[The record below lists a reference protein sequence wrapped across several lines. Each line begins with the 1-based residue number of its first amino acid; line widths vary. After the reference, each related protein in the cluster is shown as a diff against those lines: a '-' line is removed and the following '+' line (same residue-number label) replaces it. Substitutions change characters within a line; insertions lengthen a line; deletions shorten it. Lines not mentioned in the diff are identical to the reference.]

1 MRFSQFR
8 LHFPAMS
15 LTLQTRS
22 VGSVVVIRCVGRIVV
37 GNEAAS
43 LEAEVRR
50 HFAERSNL
58 VLNLEE
64 MNFMDS
70 SGLGLLVRLIG
81 AARHEHLAF
90 RLCGVTAPI
99 QRILTLTN
107 LSCIFNAHESEAEA
121 IAAAPKFSQTTD
133 SKPSK
138 HIASVLCVHGSQNLL
153 ASIREALTQGGYEV
167 HSTAAFPDAM
177 LLLKACRPEL
187 VIASPRALPRLIE
200 RAHEMQVPIIEIDD
214 EFAEA
219 DAGEAVSQLLDK
231 VKAHFQRSA
240 TA

>member
-1 MRFSQFR
+1 M
-8 LHFPAMS
+8 P
-15 LTLQTRS
+15 LTLETRS
-22 VGSVVVIRCVGRIVV
+22 VGSVVVIRCIGRIVV

-50 HFAERSNL
+50 HLSERCNL

-107 LSCIFNAHESEAEA
+107 LSGIFNAHESEAEA
-121 IAAAPKFSQTTD
+121 IAAAAKFAQLPGA
-133 SKPSK
+133 KPTK

-153 ASIREALTQGGYEV
+153 ASIREALTQGGFEV
-167 HSTAAFPDAM
+167 HSTAVFPDAM

-187 VIASPRALPRLIE
+187 VIASPRALPRLLE
-200 RAHEMQVPIIEIDD
+200 RAREMQVPILEIDD
-214 EFAEA
+214 DFAEA
-219 DAGEAVSQLLDK
+219 DAGEAVSALLDK
-231 VKAHFQRSA
+231 VKTHFQRSA
-240 TA
+240 SA

>member
-1 MRFSQFR
+1 M
-8 LHFPAMS
+8 P
-15 LTLQTRS
+15 LTLESRS
-22 VGSVVVIRCVGRIVV
+22 VGSVAVIRCVGRIVA

-50 HFAERSNL
+50 HLSERSNV

-90 RLCGVTAPI
+90 KLCGVTEPI

-107 LSCIFNAHESEAEA
+107 LSTIFNPHTTEAEA
-121 IAAAPKFSQTTD
+121 VSAAKTSMPAD
-133 SKPSK
+133 SKSAKKGPT
-138 HIASVLCVHGSQNLL
+138 ILCVHGSQNLL
-153 ASIREALTQGGYEV
+153 ASIRESLMHAGYQV
-167 HSTAAFPDAM
+167 QSTAALPDAM
-177 LLLKACRPEL
+177 LFLKACRPEL
-187 VIASPRALPRLIE
+187 VIASPRALPRLVE
-200 RAHEMQVPIIEIDD
+200 RAREMQITIIEIDD

-219 DAGEAVSQLLDK
+219 DAGEAVTELLGK
-231 VKAHFQRSA
+231 VKSHFQRGV
-240 TA
+240 TT

>member
-1 MRFSQFR
+1 M
-8 LHFPAMS
+8 P
-15 LTLQTRS
+15 LTLESRS
-22 VGSVVVIRCVGRIVV
+22 VGSVVVLRCIGRIVV

-50 HFAERSNL
+50 HLAERSNL

-90 RLCGVTAPI
+90 RLCGVTPPI
-99 QRILTLTN
+99 ERILKLTN
-107 LSCIFNAHESEAEA
+107 LSGIFNAHESESDA
-121 IAAAPKFSQTTD
+121 IAAAAKFSQGAD
-133 SKPSK
+133 MKPTK
-138 HIASVLCVHGSQNLL
+138 PVAAVLCVHGSQNLL
-153 ASIREALTQGGYEV
+153 ASIREALTQGGFQV
-167 HSTAAFPDAM
+167 HSTAALPDAM

-187 VIASPRALPRLIE
+187 LIASPRALPRLVE
-200 RAHEMQVPIIEIDD
+200 RAKEMEVPIIAIED

-219 DAGEAVSQLLDK
+219 DAGDAVSELLAK
-231 VKAHFQRSA
+231 VKSHFHRSA

>member
-1 MRFSQFR
+1 M
-8 LHFPAMS
+8 P

-22 VGSVVVIRCVGRIVV
+22 VGSVVVLRCIGRIVV

-50 HFAERSNL
+50 YLAERSNL

-90 RLCGVTAPI
+90 RLCGVTPPI
-99 QRILTLTN
+99 ERILKLTN
-107 LSCIFNAHESEAEA
+107 LSSIFNAHESEADA
-121 IAAAPKFSQTTD
+121 IAAAAKFTQGADT
-133 SKPSK
+133 KPAK
-138 HIASVLCVHGSQNLL
+138 AVATVLCVHGSQNLL
-153 ASIREALTQGGYEV
+153 ASIRQALVQAGFAV
-167 HSTAAFPDAM
+167 HSTAALPDAM
-177 LLLKACRPEL
+177 LLLKACRPQL
-187 VIASPRALPRLIE
+187 LIASPRALPSLVE
-200 RAHEMQVPIIEIDD
+200 RAKDMEVPIIEIEDN
-214 EFAEA
+214 FAEA
-219 DAGEAVSQLLDK
+219 DAGEAVVELIAK
-231 VKAHFQRSA
+231 VKSHFQRGA